1 MIPTFTKVDLLLN
14 KLGGKMMVREP
25 RLPSLGILLT
35 ILGLFVVI
43 MFGFIVLLELPIQLA
58 LLTVWFMIMAFGLY
72 LGNGYTK
79 MEKGLLKGIY
89 EGMGAI
95 LILIAVG
102 ALIGSWIAGGIVPTM
117 IYYGLSIISPSIFLM
132 AAMIICAI
140 TSIATGTSFGSA
152 GTAGLAMMGIG
163 ESFGLPM
170 YLVAGAVISGCYVG
184 DKMSPLSDTTVM
196 TATLSKVDL
205 FRHIKSMAFVSVP
218 AFIIAAIAYWIAG
231 AVMYDGGGDLAI
243 AETTMA
249 GLQDSFEISWL
260 MLVPAVVVIAML
272 AFKLPSVPVIL
283 FGALLGSLW
292 AALFQGY
299 GFIESI
305 QTLYSGS
312 EHTTGIAF
320 IDSLLDRGGIT
331 FMLEVILL
339 IILALGVGGLLQTIG
354 AFKVIGDLFAKW
366 ATNTGNLTLTTMLA
380 SFFGVFF
387 GGAAYVSLLTG
398 TKITEEN
405 YDRKNVS
412 KTLLSRNVEA
422 GGTVTTP
429 MVPWSDGGV
438 FMATTLGVATLAYIP
453 FFWYGF
459 LVIIITLIYG
469 YFGLFILEKDEYEKS
484 QDIEKDSEEVTLY

>member
-1 MIPTFTKVDLLLN
+1 MA
-14 KLGGKMMVREP
+14 REP
-25 RLPSLGILLT
+25 RLPSLAMLFT

-43 MFGFIVLLELPIQLA
+43 MFGFIVILELPIQLA
-58 LLTVWFMIMAFGLY
+58 LLTVWFMIMGFGLY
-72 LGNGYTK
+72 LGYGYLK

-102 ALIGSWIAGGIVPTM
+102 ALIGSWIAGGVVPTM

-140 TSIATGTSFGSA
+140 TSIATGTSFGAA
-152 GTAGLAMMGIG
+152 GTAGIAMMGVG
-163 ESFGLPM
+163 ESFGLPI

-196 TATLSKVDL
+196 TASLSKVDL
-205 FRHIKSMAFVSVP
+205 FRHIRSMSYVSIP
-218 AFIIAAIAYWIAG
+218 AFIIAGISYWIVG
-231 AVMYDGGGDLAI
+231 AVIYEGGGDLTI
-243 AETTMA
+243 AENTMA
-249 GLQDSFEISWL
+249 GLQETFEISWI
-260 MLVPAVVVIAML
+260 MLIPAFVVIIML

-299 GFIESI
+299 GFIEAI

-312 EHTTGIAF
+312 THTTGIAF

-354 AFKVIGDLFAKW
+354 AFTVIGDIFAGW

-380 SFFGVFF
+380 AFFGVFF

-398 TKITEEN
+398 AKITEEN
-405 YDRKNVS
+405 YDRKNIS
-412 KTLLSRNVEA
+412 RTLLSRNVEA

-438 FMATTLGVATLAYIP
+438 FMATTLGVATLTYLP

-469 YFGLFILEKDEYEKS
+469 YFGLFILEKDDYEK
-484 QDIEKDSEEVTLY
+484 EKDEESTQEAVTPSY

>member
-1 MIPTFTKVDLLLN
+1 MA
-14 KLGGKMMVREP
+14 REP
-25 RLPSLGILLT
+25 RLPNTGILLT
-35 ILGLFVVI
+35 ILALFVVI
-43 MFGFIVLLELPIQLA
+43 MFGFIVILELPIQLA

-72 LGNGYTK
+72 LGHGYLK

-102 ALIGSWIAGGIVPTM
+102 ALIGSWIAGGVVPTM

-132 AAMIICAI
+132 AAMIICAV
-140 TSIATGTSFGSA
+140 TSIATGTSFGAA
-152 GTAGLAMMGIG
+152 GTAGIAMMGIG

-196 TATLSKVDL
+196 TASLSKVDL
-205 FRHIKSMAFVSVP
+205 FRHIKSMAYVSIP
-218 AFIIAAIAYWIAG
+218 AFIIAAVAYWITG
-231 AVMYDGGGDLAI
+231 AIVSDGDGDLTI
-243 AETTMA
+243 AKETMA
-249 GLQDSFEISWL
+249 GLQESFDISWI
-260 MLVPAVVVIAML
+260 MLIPALVVVVML
-272 AFKLPSVPVIL
+272 IFKLPSVPVIL

-292 AALFQGY
+292 AAMFQGY
-299 GFIESI
+299 GFIEAI

-312 EHTTGIAF
+312 TQTTGIMF

-354 AFKVIGDLFAKW
+354 AFTVIGDLFAKW
-366 ATNTGNLTLTTMLA
+366 ATNTGNLTLTTMIA

-405 YDRKNVS
+405 YDRQNIS
-412 KTLLSRNVEA
+412 RTLLSRNVEA

-438 FMATTLGVATLAYIP
+438 FMATTLGVATLAYLP

-469 YFGLFILEKDEYEKS
+469 YFGLFILEKDDHEKA
-484 QDIEKDSEEVTLY
+484 QDAENTEEEVTSLY

>member
-1 MIPTFTKVDLLLN
+1 MA
-14 KLGGKMMVREP
+14 REP
-25 RLPSLGILLT
+25 RLPSLAMLLT

-43 MFGFIVLLELPIQLA
+43 MFGFIVILELPIQLA
-58 LLTVWFMIMAFGLY
+58 LLTVWFMIMGFGLY
-72 LGNGYTK
+72 LGYGYLK

-102 ALIGSWIAGGIVPTM
+102 ALIGSWIAGGVVPTM

-140 TSIATGTSFGSA
+140 TSIATGTSFGAA
-152 GTAGLAMMGIG
+152 GTAGIAMMGVG
-163 ESFGLPM
+163 ESFGLPI

-196 TATLSKVDL
+196 TASLSKVDL
-205 FRHIKSMAFVSVP
+205 FRHIRSMSYVSIP
-218 AFIIAAIAYWIAG
+218 AFIIAGISYWIVG
-231 AVMYDGGGDLAI
+231 AVIYEGEGDLTI
-243 AETTMA
+243 AENTMA
-249 GLQDSFEISWL
+249 GLQKTFEISWI
-260 MLVPAVVVIAML
+260 MLIPAFVVIIML

-299 GFIESI
+299 GFIEAI

-312 EHTTGIAF
+312 THTTGIAF

-354 AFKVIGDLFAKW
+354 AFTVIGDIFAGW

-380 SFFGVFF
+380 AFFGVFF

-398 TKITEEN
+398 AKITEEN
-405 YDRKNVS
+405 YDRKNIS
-412 KTLLSRNVEA
+412 RTLLSRNVEA

-438 FMATTLGVATLAYIP
+438 FMATTLGVATLTYLP

-469 YFGLFILEKDEYEKS
+469 YFGLFILEKDDYEK
-484 QDIEKDSEEVTLY
+484 EKDEESTQEAVTPSY

>member
-1 MIPTFTKVDLLLN
+1 MSK
-14 KLGGKMMVREP
+14 EA
-25 RLPSLGILLT
+25 RLPSVGMLLAILV
-35 ILGLFVVI
+35 LFIVI
-43 MFGFIVLLELPIQLA
+43 MFSFIVILELPIQLA
-58 LLTVWFMIMAFGLY
+58 LLVVWFMIMAFGLY
-72 LGNGYTK
+72 LGHGYFK
-79 MEKGLLKGIY
+79 MEKGLLKGIS

-102 ALIGSWIAGGIVPTM
+102 ALIGTWIAGGVVPTM

-140 TSIATGTSFGSA
+140 TAIATGTSFGAA
-152 GTAGLAMMGIG
+152 GTAGIAMMGIG

-196 TATLSKVDL
+196 TASLSKVDL
-205 FRHIKSMAFVSVP
+205 FRHIRSMAYVSVP
-218 AFIIAAIAYWIAG
+218 AFIIAAIAYWIVG
-231 AVMYDGGGDLAI
+231 AVVSKGGGDLTI
-243 AETTMA
+243 AQNTMA
-249 GLQDSFEISWL
+249 GLQNSFEISWI
-260 MLVPAVVVIAML
+260 MLIPAAVVVVML
-272 AFKLPSVPVIL
+272 IFRLPSVPVIL

-292 AALFQGY
+292 ATMFQGY

-305 QTLYSGS
+305 QTIYSGS
-312 EHTTGIAF
+312 AQTTGIAF

-339 IILALGVGGLLQTIG
+339 IILALGVGGLMQTIG
-354 AFKVIGDLFAKW
+354 VFKVIGDIFAKW
-366 ATNTGNLTLTTMLA
+366 ATSTGNLTLTTMLA

-405 YDRKNVS
+405 YDRQNVS
-412 KTLLSRNVEA
+412 RTLLSRNVEA

-429 MVPWSDGGV
+429 MVPWSDGGI
-438 FMATTLGVATLAYIP
+438 FMAATLGVSTLAYLP
-453 FFWYGF
+453 FLWYGF
-459 LVIIITLIYG
+459 LVIIITLVYG
-469 YFGLFILEKDEYEKS
+469 YFGLFILEKDEYEKE
-484 QDIEKDSEEVTLY
+484 QDVQSMEEVPSPY

>member
-1 MIPTFTKVDLLLN
+1 MKS
-14 KLGGKMMVREP
+14 KG
-25 RLPSLGILLT
+25 RLPSVPMLIAILV
-35 ILGLFVVI
+35 LFVII
-43 MFGFIVLLELPIQLA
+43 MFGFIVVLELPIQLA
-58 LLTVWFMIMAFGLY
+58 LLTVWFVIIGFGVY
-72 LGNGYTK
+72 LKYTYLEL
-79 MEKGLLKGIY
+79 EKGLLKGIH
-89 EGMGAI
+89 EGMGAT

-102 ALIGSWIAGGIVPTM
+102 ALIGSWIAGGVVPTM
-117 IYYGLSIISPSIFLM
+117 IYFGLNIISPSIFLM

-152 GTAGLAMMGIG
+152 GTAGIAMMGIG
-163 ESFGLPM
+163 ESFGLPV

-196 TATLSKVDL
+196 TAYLSKVDL
-205 FRHIKSMAFVSVP
+205 FRHIKSMSFVSIPAFV
-218 AFIIAAIAYWIAG
+218 IAAILYWIVG
-231 AVMYDGGGDLAI
+231 ATLQRGSGDLTI
-243 AETTMA
+243 AQDTMA
-249 GLQDSFEISWL
+249 SLSQTFNISWV
-260 MLVPAVVVIAML
+260 MLIPALIVIILLVLRM
-272 AFKLPSVPVIL
+272 PSVPVIV

-292 AALFQGY
+292 ATWFQGY

-305 QTLYSGS
+305 QTMYSGS
-312 EHTTGIAF
+312 GVSTGIAF
-320 IDSLLDRGGIT
+320 IDTLLDRGGIT

-339 IILALGVGGLLQTIG
+339 IILALGVGGLLQSIG
-354 AFKVIGDLFAKW
+354 AFRVIGDIFAKW
-366 ATNTGNLTLTTMLA
+366 ATNTGNMTVTTMLA

-412 KTLLSRNVEA
+412 RTLLSRNVES

-438 FMATTLGVATLAYIP
+438 FMAATLGVATLAYLP

-459 LVIIITLIYG
+459 LVIIINIIYG
-469 YFGLFILEKDEYEKS
+469 YAGLFIMKKDKYEIERDKEYAE
-484 QDIEKDSEEVTLY
+484 QI

>member
-1 MIPTFTKVDLLLN
+1 MA
-14 KLGGKMMVREP
+14 REP
-25 RLPSLGILLT
+25 RLPSFAMLLI

-43 MFGFIVLLELPIQLA
+43 MFGFIVILELPIQLA
-58 LLTVWFMIMAFGLY
+58 LLTVWFMIMAFGFY
-72 LGNGYTK
+72 LGHGYLK

-89 EGMGAI
+89 EGLGAI

-102 ALIGSWIAGGIVPTM
+102 ALIGSWIAGGVVPTM

-152 GTAGLAMMGIG
+152 GTAGIAMMGIG

-196 TATLSKVDL
+196 TASLSKVDL
-205 FRHIKSMAFVSVP
+205 FRHIKSMAYVSIP
-218 AFIIAAIAYWIAG
+218 AFVIAAVAYWITG
-231 AVMYDGGGDLAI
+231 AVVSDGNGDLTI
-243 AETTMA
+243 AKETMA
-249 GLQDSFEISWL
+249 GLQESFDISWI
-260 MLVPAVVVIAML
+260 MLIPALVVVIML
-272 AFKLPSVPVIL
+272 IFKLPSVPVIL

-292 AALFQGY
+292 AAMFQGY
-299 GFIESI
+299 GFIEAI

-312 EHTTGIAF
+312 TQTTGITF

-405 YDRKNVS
+405 YDRKNIS
-412 KTLLSRNVEA
+412 RTLLSRNVEA

-438 FMATTLGVATLAYIP
+438 FMATTLGVATLAYLP

-469 YFGLFILEKDEYEKS
+469 YFGLFILEKDEQEKA
-484 QDIEKDSEEVTLY
+484 QDAEREGNEVTTSY

>member
-1 MIPTFTKVDLLLN
+1 MKSKGN
-14 KLGGKMMVREP
+14 
-25 RLPSLGILLT
+25 LPSVPMLIAILV
-35 ILGLFVVI
+35 LFVII
-43 MFGFIVLLELPIQLA
+43 MFSFIVILELPMQLA
-58 LLTVWFMIMAFGLY
+58 FLMVWFVIMGFGLY
-72 LGNGYTK
+72 LKYSYFE
-79 MEKGLLKGIY
+79 MERGLLKGIH
-89 EGMGAI
+89 EGMGAT

-102 ALIGSWIAGGIVPTM
+102 ALIGSWIAGGVVPTM

-140 TSIATGTSFGSA
+140 TALSTGTSFGSA
-152 GTAGLAMMGIG
+152 GTAGIAMMGIG
-163 ESFGLPM
+163 ESFGLPT

-196 TATLSKVDL
+196 TASLSRVDL
-205 FRHIKSMAFVSVP
+205 FRHIKSMSFVSIP
-218 AFIIAAIAYWIAG
+218 AFIISAVLYWIVG
-231 AVMYDGGGDLAI
+231 AVMYDGRGDLSI
-243 AETTMA
+243 AENTLT
-249 GLQDSFEISWL
+249 GLEQNFNVSWM
-260 MLVPAVVVIAML
+260 MLIPAVVVIVML

-292 AALFQGY
+292 ATLFQGY
-299 GFIESI
+299 GFIEAI

-312 EHTTGIAF
+312 EQSTDIAF
-320 IDSLLDRGGIT
+320 IDNLLNRGGIT

-339 IILALGVGGLLQTIG
+339 IILALSVGGLLQSIG
-354 AFKVIGDLFAKW
+354 AFTVIGNLFAKW
-366 ATNTGNLTLTTMLA
+366 ANNTGNLTLTTMLA

-405 YDRKNVS
+405 YDRKNIS
-412 KTLLSRNVEA
+412 RTLLSRNVEA

-438 FMATTLGVATLAYIP
+438 FMATTLGVATLAYLP

-459 LVIIITLIYG
+459 LVIIISLIYG
-469 YFGLFILEKDEYEKS
+469 YFGLFIMEKDDHEKAKDEDHEENGGYEIYEKT
-484 QDIEKDSEEVTLY
+484 V

>member
-1 MIPTFTKVDLLLN
+1 MAK
-14 KLGGKMMVREP
+14 EP
-25 RLPSLGILLT
+25 RLPSFAMLLMILS
-35 ILGLFVVI
+35 LFVVI
-43 MFGFIVLLELPIQLA
+43 MFGFIVILELPIQLA
-58 LLTVWFMIMAFGLY
+58 LLTVWFMIMGFGFY
-72 LGNGYTK
+72 LGNGYLK

-102 ALIGSWIAGGIVPTM
+102 ALIGSWIAGGVVPTM

-140 TSIATGTSFGSA
+140 TSIATGTSFGAA
-152 GTAGLAMMGIG
+152 GTAGIAMMGIG

-196 TATLSKVDL
+196 TASLSKVDL
-205 FRHIKSMAFVSVP
+205 FRHIKSMAYVSIP
-218 AFIIAAIAYWIAG
+218 AFIIAAIAYWITG
-231 AVMYDGGGDLAI
+231 VVVSDGSGDLTI
-243 AETTMA
+243 AKETMA
-249 GLQDSFEISWL
+249 GLQETFDISWTMLIPAFVVVL
-260 MLVPAVVVIAML
+260 MLV
-272 AFKLPSVPVIL
+272 FKLPSVPVIL

-299 GFIESI
+299 GFIEAI

-312 EHTTGIAF
+312 THSTGIEF

-354 AFKVIGDLFAKW
+354 AFTVIGDLFAKW

-398 TKITEEN
+398 AKITEEN
-405 YDRKNVS
+405 YDRKNIS
-412 KTLLSRNVEA
+412 RTLLSRNVEA

-438 FMATTLGVATLAYIP
+438 FMATTLGVATLAYLP

-459 LVIIITLIYG
+459 LVIIISLIYG
-469 YFGLFILEKDEYEKS
+469 YFGLFILEKDEYEKA
-484 QDIEKDSEEVTLY
+484 QDEESRKEEHTSAY